1 MNNDNSEN
9 YYGEVSTYC
18 FELRMKNLYLKELKQ
33 ALEDHRISKQE
44 HNFLSQEKH
53 KNFRFL
59 QNEVIGIL
67 KQNPEAIKPFVLSIE

>member
-9 YYGEVSTYC
+9 YFGVVSTYC

-44 HNFLSQEKH
+44 HNFLSKEKH
-53 KNFRFL
+53 KNFKFL
-59 QNEVIGIL
+59 QTEVIQIL
-67 KQNPEAIKPFVLSIE
+67 KRNPEAIKPFVLSIN